1 MSGLDTRICPVSN
14 GGRFRM
20 KSGSALPPGEQS
32 IVVAGAGDAL
42 HVLARG
48 LHVLRIF
55 STDKPVM
62 SLTEVAAGA
71 ELARPTAR
79 GYC

>member
-1 MSGLDTRICPVSN
+1 
-14 GGRFRM
+14 
-20 KSGSALPPGEQS
+20 
-32 IVVAGAGDAL
+32 
-42 HVLARG
+42 
-48 LHVLRIF
+48 
-55 STDKPVM
+55 M